1 MKKCILYTWV
11 FVIMGILIMLALNCR
26 SVESFLFQCPECV
39 THCTPDNA
47 VWGFLILS
55 LPAVLFI
62 QYIMDDDD
70 NRGARIVYQ
79 SAPVV
84 GGAFVL
90 TPPPALPL
98 ARPLAPPPAPE
109 KKKPHHHRHRASPI

>member
-11 FVIMGILIMLALNCR
+11 FVIMGILIMLALNCK
-26 SVESFLFQCPECV
+26 SVESFLFQCPECD
-39 THCTPDNA
+39 THCTADNA

-62 QYIMDDDD
+62 QYIMDEDDD
-70 NRGARIVYQ
+70 RNVRIVYQ

-90 TPPPALPL
+90 ASPLAQPL

-109 KKKPHHHRHRASPI
+109 KKKPHHHRHSASPI